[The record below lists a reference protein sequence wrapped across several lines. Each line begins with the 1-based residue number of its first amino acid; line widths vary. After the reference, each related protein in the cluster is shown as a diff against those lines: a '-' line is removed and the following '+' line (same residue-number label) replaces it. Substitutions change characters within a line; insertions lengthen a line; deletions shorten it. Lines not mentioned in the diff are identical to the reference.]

1 MFHGDAELPT
11 SADLNRYAEAGVRV
25 FLAAYGG
32 G

>member
-1 MFHGDAELPT
+1 MGGEDGIVDTELIKY
-11 SADLNRYAEAGVRV
+11 RYAVLLRV